1 MIEKYSFGQIT
12 IDGHTYWQDVVIK
25 GQEVFS
31 PWWRKEG
38 HKVYWEDLKEFITP
52 ETEIVVLGTG
62 SSGLMQ
68 PTRGLREKLQEKGI
82 TLVAVPTKE
91 AIKAFNSYIQTGKAV
106 LGAFHL
112 TC

>member
-1 MIEKYSFGQIT
+1 MIEGYSFGKIT
-12 IDGHTYWQDVVIK
+12 INGHTYWQDVVIK
-25 GQEVFS
+25 DQEVFS

-62 SSGLMQ
+62 SSGLMR
-68 PTRGLREKLQEKGI
+68 PTQQLREKLQERGI
-82 TLVAVPTKE
+82 TLVAMPTRE
-91 AIKAFNSYIQTGKAV
+91 AVKVFNSHIGERKAV